1 MTNTTRKTNIL
12 EVLIKLLTENDPIK
26 RMAMVNVII
35 KELEK
40 IK

>member
-1 MTNTTRKTNIL
+1 MTNKRRIANIY
-12 EVLIKLLTENDPIK
+12 EVLAMLIKEEDVVK